1 MILEPSDT
9 DATDI
14 NSINLKILMPT
25 EILFDGEVT
34 KVVAEAQNGLFCLL
48 PRHIDFVSALV
59 PGILYFYRSSSN
71 SDSYNKENFVAI
83 DTGVLVK
90 CGEQILVSVLN
101 AVRAEDIERLKSMV
115 SQRFLNLSEHEML
128 ARAALTRLEAG
139 TIRRFIELEANE
151 HA

>member
-1 MILEPSDT
+1 MNLQASDIDT
-9 DATDI
+9 SNI
-14 NSINLKILMPT
+14 NSINLKILLPT
-25 EILFDGEVT
+25 EVLFDGEVT

-48 PRHIDFVSALV
+48 PRHIDFVSVLV
-59 PGILYFYRSSSN
+59 PSVLYFYCSSDKAD
-71 SDSYNKENFVAI
+71 SDHTENFVAV

-90 CGEQILVSVLN
+90 CGEQVLVSVLN

-115 SQRFLNLSEHEML
+115 SQRFLNLSEHETL

-139 TIRRFIELEANE
+139 TIRRFIELEAKD